1 MFYMENDGKIQ
12 CECGSTQYGYYADQ
26 GLCFVCFK
34 CGRFATDGFDP
45 FAEELF
51 KQNPMILL
59 NLIAKGHLKPL
70 SKDEDYRWITE

>member
-1 MFYMENDGKIQ
+1 MEEDSKIQ

-45 FAEELF
+45 LAEELF

-70 SKDEDYRWITE
+70 SRDEDYR

>member
-1 MFYMENDGKIQ
+1 MFHVEEDSKIQ

-45 FAEELF
+45 LAEELF

-70 SKDEDYRWITE
+70 SRDEDYR

>member
-1 MFYMENDGKIQ
+1 MENDGKIQ

-70 SKDEDYRWITE
+70 KEDEDYK